1 MSILDDANR
10 DLINYFHKFQ
20 GRPNFS
26 GHLERLEEISKY
38 TLREM
43 IEIEGMMIPDV
54 GPSDEIYRFHE
65 TLDWDQQDQQE
76 VQFAIKSLEGGEIE
90 SVEEFVLLVEVLKR
104 GHPEKKDTLEKIT
117 EFLEKGEIEEV
128 GRFFNLLQITE
139 NSKDYILF
147 GMVFRYL
154 MAILQ

>member
-20 GRPNFS
+20 ERPNFS

-54 GPSDEIYRFHE
+54 GPSDEIYTFHE
-65 TLDWDQQDQQE
+65 TLDWDKQDQQE
-76 VQFAIKSLEGGEIE
+76 VQFAIKSIEGGEIE
-90 SVEEFVLLVEVLKR
+90 SVEEFVLLVEILKR

-117 EFLEKGEIEEV
+117 EFLEKGEIDEV

>member
-20 GRPNFS
+20 ERPNFS

-54 GPSDEIYRFHE
+54 GPSDEIYTFHE
-65 TLDWDQQDQQE
+65 TLDWDKQDQQE

-90 SVEEFVLLVEVLKR
+90 SVEEFVLLVEILKR

-117 EFLEKGEIEEV
+117 EFLEKGEIDEV

>member
-20 GRPNFS
+20 ERPNFS

-117 EFLEKGEIEEV
+117 EFLEKGEIDEV

>member
-20 GRPNFS
+20 ERPNFS

-54 GPSDEIYRFHE
+54 GPSDEIYAFHE
-65 TLDWDQQDQQE
+65 TLDWDKQDQQE

-90 SVEEFVLLVEVLKR
+90 SVEEFVLLVEILKR

-117 EFLEKGEIEEV
+117 EFLEKGEIDEV

>member
-20 GRPNFS
+20 EKPNFL
-26 GHLERLEEISKY
+26 GHLSRLEEISKY

-43 IEIEGMMIPDV
+43 IEIEGIMIPDV
-54 GPSDEIYRFHE
+54 GPSEEIYTFHK
-65 TLDWDQQDQQE
+65 TLNWDDNDKQE
-76 VQFAIKSLEGGEIE
+76 VQFAIKSFEGGEIE
-90 SVEEFVLLVEVLKR
+90 SIEEFILLVEILKR
-104 GHPEKKDTLEKIT
+104 SHPEKKDTLEKIT
-117 EFLEKGEIEEV
+117 EFLEKGEIDEV

>member
-20 GRPNFS
+20 ERPNFS

-54 GPSDEIYRFHE
+54 GPSDEIYTFHE
-65 TLDWDQQDQQE
+65 TLDWAKQDQQE

-90 SVEEFVLLVEVLKR
+90 SVEEFVLLVEILKR

-117 EFLEKGEIEEV
+117 EFLEKGEIDEV

-139 NSKDYILF
+139 NSEDYILF